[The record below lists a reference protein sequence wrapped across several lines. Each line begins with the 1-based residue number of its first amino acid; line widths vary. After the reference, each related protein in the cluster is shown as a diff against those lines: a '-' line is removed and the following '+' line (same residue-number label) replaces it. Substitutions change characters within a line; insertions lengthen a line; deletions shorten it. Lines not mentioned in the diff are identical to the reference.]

1 PIIYV
6 NTRWLES
13 DYVKIND
20 NLAKIAR
27 KKFIANKKN

>member
-1 PIIYV
+1 
-6 NTRWLES
+6 ES

-27 KKFIANKKN
+27 KKFIANKKD

>member
-1 PIIYV
+1 
-6 NTRWLES
+6 LES

-27 KKFIANKKN
+27 KKFIANKKD